1 MKTITLDVRADFRAG
16 LHPREKIQTAL
27 TQLGAEETLR
37 LLAPFE
43 PVPLL
48 HWAAS
53 QGLAYQTQP
62 ISENDWEVLFTRL
75 AATPSSP
82 RATTTIDGRNATPAP
97 PGESIDLD
105 ARGLE
110 PPQPLMRILEAVT
123 RLPQGARLNARTDR
137 RPIHLYASLEERGFI
152 GNSEEQPD
160 GSFITHI
167 RHA

>member
-1 MKTITLDVRADFRAG
+1 MKAITLDVRADFRAG

-27 TQLGAEETLR
+27 SQLGAGESLR
-37 LLAPFE
+37 LLVPFE

-53 QGLAYQTQP
+53 QGLVHQTQTV
-62 ISENDWEVLFTRL
+62 SDGDWEVLFIR
-75 AATPSSP
+75 
-82 RATTTIDGRNATPAP
+82 RAITEQNPPTKTNDNRNATHAAS
-97 PGESIDLD
+97 GEAIDLD

-123 RLPQGARLNARTDR
+123 RLPHGARLNARTDR
-137 RPIHLYASLEERGFI
+137 RPIHLYASLQERGFI

-167 RHA
+167 QHA